1 MIKEKLEWDI
11 KLKIISLALTSFFF
25 ILTIISIITKQDIA
39 VIIVIG
45 ILNLLGLVL
54 SIYLLVYKICVY
66 EDKIKLVSIFKIK
79 EYYYNSIILKSD
91 VSIMISDIN
100 GKELLRIASFLDP
113 KSIIRKW
120 YNSYCKKN
128 NLKYN
133 LINKKMKYNFY
144 VKNFSIFGCAFSVVI
159 FAMFLL
165 SLYVEKKGL
174 LNNTSIPYFFLIF
187 SIVIFLPSIYSLI
200 LYFSFEI
207 IWSDDILI
215 FKNFIGIK
223 KEYKNNTL
231 KCEYTDKLIKISFPN
246 KRKKILLYYFLDNRD
261 MLLFAIN
268 NVK

>member
-1 MIKEKLEWDI
+1 
-11 KLKIISLALTSFFF
+11 
-25 ILTIISIITKQDIA
+25 
-39 VIIVIG
+39 
-45 ILNLLGLVL
+45 
-54 SIYLLVYKICVY
+54 
-66 EDKIKLVSIFKIK
+66 
-79 EYYYNSIILKSD
+79 
-91 VSIMISDIN
+91 
-100 GKELLRIASFLDP
+100 
-113 KSIIRKW
+113 
-120 YNSYCKKN
+120 
-128 NLKYN
+128 
-133 LINKKMKYNFY
+133 MKYNFY